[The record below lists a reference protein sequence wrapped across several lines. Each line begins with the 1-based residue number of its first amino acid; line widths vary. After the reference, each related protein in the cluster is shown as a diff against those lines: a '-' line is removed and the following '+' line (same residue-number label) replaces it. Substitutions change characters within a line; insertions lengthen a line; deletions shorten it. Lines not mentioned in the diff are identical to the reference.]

1 MITQWLSKIPHRFV
15 DKGPRIRKFMMDL
28 GWKSS
33 VLALWIFVLY
43 TTSVCLVRGFGISN
57 QIRPFN
63 NRNCT
68 TPPCRNVFHLTF
80 AEKVRI
86 DMLKKHIMNELNI
99 QDKIQVQNTKLTEKE
114 TKNLPQKDKTPQT
127 PQSQPMQEPELPEMA
142 EIVSFSEKP
151 ENISGRNVLSF
162 SIDVSTKPKEYIEAV
177 SAHLWILMRKRKRGR
192 SRGRKVI
199 LRVMKV
205 PNQKDEKFHY
215 LTALRTRV
223 KKTRWQKIS
232 LPVTLIQSMLD
243 SKDNALNLRI
253 SCKHC
258 GRMVRPVLF
267 RRENKNLKNGK
278 IRKRKGKGKGKRR
291 RRRRRMRNKRTNEN
305 NRIQPF
311 LVISTRYRH
320 TFKQS

>member
-1 MITQWLSKIPHRFV
+1 
-15 DKGPRIRKFMMDL
+15 MDL
-28 GWKSS
+28 LRKVS
-33 VLALWIFVLY
+33 VPALWIFFLY
-43 TTSVCLVRGFGISN
+43 SLTLCLAHAFGFPN
-57 QIRPFN
+57 QISPMS
-63 NRNCT
+63 RNCT
-68 TPPCRNVFHLTF
+68 QSSCKKVFRLTL

-86 DMLKKHIMNELNI
+86 DMLKKHIMNELNMH
-99 QDKIQVQNTKLTEKE
+99 NRTMPRSSSSNKLRV
-114 TKNLPQKDKTPQT
+114 NGNQKTPQK
-127 PQSQPMQEPELPEMA
+127 QENQKTLIPPETDNFLQEVA

-151 ENISGRNVLSF
+151 LNISERNVLSF
-162 SIDVSTKPKEYIEAV
+162 TIDVSSKPKEIEAV

-205 PNQKDEKFHY
+205 PNQKDQNFHY

-243 SKDNALNLRI
+243 SEDKALNLRI

-267 RRENKNLKNGK
+267 RRDNKTLMKNGK
-278 IRKRKGKGKGKRR
+278 VRKRKGGKRR
-291 RRRRRMRNKRTNEN
+291 RRRRRMRMRNKRTNEN

-320 TFKQS
+320 SFKQS

>member
-1 MITQWLSKIPHRFV
+1 
-15 DKGPRIRKFMMDL
+15 
-28 GWKSS
+28 
-33 VLALWIFVLY
+33 
-43 TTSVCLVRGFGISN
+43 
-57 QIRPFN
+57 
-63 NRNCT
+63 
-68 TPPCRNVFHLTF
+68 
-80 AEKVRI
+80 
-86 DMLKKHIMNELNI
+86 
-99 QDKIQVQNTKLTEKE
+99 
-114 TKNLPQKDKTPQT
+114 
-127 PQSQPMQEPELPEMA
+127 
-142 EIVSFSEKP
+142 
-151 ENISGRNVLSF
+151 
-162 SIDVSTKPKEYIEAV
+162 
-177 SAHLWILMRKRKRGR
+177 MRKRKRGR

-205 PNQKDEKFHY
+205 PNKKDEQFHY

-267 RRENKNLKNGK
+267 RREDKIKNLKNGK
-278 IRKRKGKGKGKRR
+278 IRKRKWKGKGKRR
-291 RRRRRMRNKRTNEN
+291 RRRRRMRNKRTNGN

-320 TFKQS
+320 TFQQSWDFKKKSNQLLCSQGILEDSLPYRRHMTWFWRHRVEKDERESFWFVYVWERPAAFYFLFPERVPWFPYV